1 MKSSVRSFISGVL
14 VTLVFFSM
22 VGTAFA
28 TKGKRTVDID
38 YNDIQVTLDGQTV
51 ALVDANG
58 NSVEPFSINGTTY
71 LPVRAVASALGLEVG
86 WEQETSTVILN
97 KKDTRPQRNG
107 FDPATNQNINLGGYI
122 YSVPQ
127 YFVLESG
134 KEDESGEY
142 ISMKNEEGTVF
153 MGVSAIKIDDTISPD
168 MALEQSD
175 NAETIIINK
184 MAELFG
190 PSACTI
196 LNKRDIQTENGIKGR
211 LWDFSLVA
219 TENDMRI
226 SAKGSLFALANAGN
240 KNLSIGG
247 FFALDF
253 SEHSYEDDFAKILS
267 SVKIEATSNE
277 TVNPPQNTGS
287 SGDSSS
293 TNIPSGGSTSGGTK
307 TPTQNGNDMPNGS
320 QMVYV
325 TPTGKRYHY
334 DSTCNGGR
342 YSLTTLEEAQR
353 RGLTPCQKCVLH

>member
-1 MKSSVRSFISGVL
+1 
-14 VTLVFFSM
+14 
-22 VGTAFA
+22 
-28 TKGKRTVDID
+28 
-38 YNDIQVTLDGQTV
+38 
-51 ALVDANG
+51 
-58 NSVEPFSINGTTY
+58 
-71 LPVRAVASALGLEVG
+71 
-86 WEQETSTVILN
+86 
-97 KKDTRPQRNG
+97 
-107 FDPATNQNINLGGYI
+107 
-122 YSVPQ
+122 
-127 YFVLESG
+127 
-134 KEDESGEY
+134 
-142 ISMKNEEGTVF
+142 

>member
-22 VGTAFA
+22 IGTAFA

-58 NSVEPFSINGTTY
+58 NPVEPFAINGTTY
-71 LPVRAVASALGLEVG
+71 LPVRAVADALGLEVG

-122 YSVPQ
+122 YSVPN
-127 YFVLESG
+127 YLVLESG
-134 KEDESGEY
+134 KEDEGGEY
-142 ISMKNEEGTVF
+142 VSMENETGTVF
-153 MGVSAIKIDDTISPD
+153 MWISAIKIDDTISSD
-168 MALEQSD
+168 TAFEKSD
-175 NAETIIINK
+175 NAEAVIISK
-184 MAELFG
+184 MEERFG
-190 PSACTI
+190 ASACTI
-196 LNKRDIQTENGIKGR
+196 LNKRDIRTESGIKGR
-211 LWDFSLVA
+211 LWDLSLA
-219 TENDMRI
+219 TTENDMRI
-226 SAKGSLFALANAGN
+226 SAKGTFFAFANDGS

-247 FFALDF
+247 FLALDV
-253 SEHSYEDDFAKILS
+253 SEYSYEDDFAKILS
-267 SVKIEATSNE
+267 SVKIEATSNK
-277 TVNPPQNTGS
+277 TVNPPESTRS
-287 SGDSSS
+287 SSDSSS
-293 TNIPSGGSTSGGTK
+293 TNNPSGGSTSGGTK
-307 TPTQNGNDMPNGS
+307 SPSQNDNDMPNGS
-320 QMVYV
+320 QIVYV

-342 YSLTTLEEAQR
+342 YTRTTLEDAQR